1 MPFAWR
7 PGPSL
12 EVPQGG
18 ASSLTSRGGR
28 RSVGSGGWSHFS
40 ELLLSLHCTA
50 LWLPV
55 YVHFAASFKELQGV
69 HRPLAGGSLGHLPS
83 RQGQQTLA
91 TCGPVTKMSTSSTPT
106 WFAACAVW
114 VSMWSFFI
122 PCLGLRVPD
131 SLDSHWLTGT
141 HGLRSLGGIYSL
153 WAC

>member
-1 MPFAWR
+1 MKTWTQFGSASGR
-7 PGPSL
+7 SFLSDLKGRE
-12 EVPQGG
+12 EVSRKWWVEP
-18 ASSLTSRGGR
+18 LLWTSA
-28 RSVGSGGWSHFS
+28 V
-40 ELLLSLHCTA
+40 SLHCTA

-55 YVHFAASFKELQGV
+55 YVHFAVFFKELQGV

-91 TCGPVTKMSTSSTPT
+91 TCGPITKMSTSSTPT
-106 WFAACAVW
+106 SFAACAVW

-131 SLDSHWLTGT
+131 SLYSHWLTGML
-141 HGLRSLGGIYSL
+141 GFRNLGGIYSL